1 MNNELLQLRAVLDN
15 VQACIYTKDRQ
26 GRYTYANQQV
36 GQLFNTAPEHILGR
50 DDSAFLAPAH
60 HAQVRA
66 NDQQVMTSGEPLTVR
81 ETRTLSSSGETHS
94 FLSVKVALRDEQG
107 QVVGLCG
114 ISNDITAQEQAES
127 ELRAHREL
135 LDTVLDNVEAH
146 IYMKGPDRAYLYVN
160 GKVAQLYGRDVADII
175 GHTDQELLP
184 PETAA
189 QFRALDDRVFASGQR
204 QAGHELV
211 HDCHGVKHH
220 FWSIKLALE
229 RPPLGRCLIGFSSDV
244 TELMQAQA
252 ALQRSELRF
261 RTLFEATSEA
271 VLVLQEQR
279 FIDCNN
285 MTLQLFGATDK
296 AAFCRHQ
303 PADLSPQRQPC
314 GSLSATLA
322 HEHIATAWRLG
333 RHRFEW
339 IHQRLDNGLLFPAEV
354 TLNTVR
360 LDGEAL
366 LLASLRDLT
375 ERKRYEAQ
383 IQHLAFYDTL
393 TQLPNRSL
401 LHERLSQALVR
412 GVRTHQYGA
421 VIFLDLDNF
430 KPLNDTHGHAAGD
443 LLLQEAARRMK
454 HSLRAQDTVARQGGD
469 EFVVVLLDLGL
480 HPRAAQRAALH
491 VANKVRQ
498 VLAQPYVL
506 PLPTGGDNDGTHT
519 VQHHC
524 SASLGLTLF
533 SPTDHSVDAVLK
545 RADDAMYQA
554 KAKGRNQVCLG

>member
-1 MNNELLQLRAVLDN
+1 
-15 VQACIYTKDRQ
+15 
-26 GRYTYANQQV
+26 
-36 GQLFNTAPEHILGR
+36 
-50 DDSAFLAPAH
+50 
-60 HAQVRA
+60 
-66 NDQQVMTSGEPLTVR
+66 MTSGEPLTVR
-81 ETRTLSSSGETHS
+81 ETRTLSSSGQTHS

-211 HDCHGVKHH
+211 HDRHGVKHH

-303 PADLSPQRQPC
+303 PGDLSPQRQPC
-314 GSLSATLA
+314 GNLSATLA

-339 IHQRLDNGLLFPAEV
+339 VHQRLDNGQLFPAEV
-354 TLNTVR
+354 TLNTVQI
-360 LDGEAL
+360 DGEAL

-412 GVRTHQYGA
+412 GMRTHQYGA

-554 KAKGRNQVCLG
+554 KAKGRKQVCLG

>member
-1 MNNELLQLRAVLDN
+1 MNNELLQLRTVLDN

-36 GQLFNTAPEHILGR
+36 GLLFNTAPQQIIGH

-60 HAQVRA
+60 HAQVHA
-66 NDQQVMTSGEPLTVR
+66 NDEQVMTTGEPLTVR

-135 LDTVLDNVEAH
+135 LDTVLDNVDAH
-146 IYMKGPDRAYLYVN
+146 VYMKGPDRAYLYAN
-160 GKVAQLYGRDVADII
+160 DNVARLYGRAVADII
-175 GHTDQELLP
+175 GHTDHELLP

-189 QFRALDDRVFASGQR
+189 HFRVLDDRVFASGQR

-211 HDCHGVKHH
+211 HDRHGVKHH

-229 RPPLGRCLIGFSSDV
+229 RPPLGRCLIGFSSDI

-271 VLVLQEQR
+271 VLVLQGQR

-285 MTLQLFGATDK
+285 MTLQLFGVADK
-296 AAFCRHQ
+296 AAFCRHAA
-303 PADLSPQRQPC
+303 ADLSPPRQP
-314 GSLSATLA
+314 GGQASAALA
-322 HEHIATAWRLG
+322 AEHIATAWRLG

-339 IHQRLDNGLLFPAEV
+339 VHQRLDNGQLFPAEV
-354 TLNTVR
+354 TLSTVQ

-383 IQHLAFYDTL
+383 IQQLAFYDTL

-412 GVRTHQYGA
+412 GVRTHQYGGL
-421 VIFLDLDNF
+421 IFLDLDNF

-443 LLLQEAARRMK
+443 LLLQEAARRMTQG
-454 HSLRAQDTVARQGGD
+454 LRAQDTVARQGGD

-491 VANKVRQ
+491 VAHKVRH

-506 PLPTGGDNDGTHT
+506 SLPAEGGGTQT

-533 SPTDHSVDAVLK
+533 SPDDQSVDAVLK

-554 KAKGRNQVCLG
+554 KARGRNQVCLG